1 MASSSR
7 PGRRWLLL
15 LLLTFLGTAGWLA
28 WTRFYPPPADA
39 SAAAIGR
46 WLAKRDLSQVSHDT
60 QLALVDRLQQLLMA
74 EAGPAAFP
82 EADADDLENL
92 TANMHL
98 LSQVWFL
105 ARAREYQ
112 QYPPAGRMPFLRQ
125 QVDAVVVWGDFDN
138 QLQDRL
144 RRHAGLEPETSRL
157 RLLDDIDGWIR
168 AEPTGQQEG
177 LRHAL
182 HDAVLCWLA
191 TSEVREQEMSI
202 RREAA
207 ERISSALDSGAAEAA
222 GRLELNTQHQ
232 DRLLL
237 NSWLLLE
244 AWFRNRAEEFSNLPV
259 RQRTRF
265 IEDQLDKVSSW
276 QLDRVMVIDS
286 GEETAVPRPDDARLL
301 EVVSQLLAQFPDWI
315 ERAPP
320 EERDAVAHL
329 AEELKHN
336 LAIYMLKKALPDF
349 LPGLP

>member
-28 WTRFYPPPADA
+28 WTRFFPPPADA

-74 EAGPAAFP
+74 EAGPAAFS
-82 EADADDLENL
+82 EADPDDLEKL

-112 QYPPAGRMPFLRQ
+112 QYLPAARMPYLRQ

-144 RRHAGLEPETSRL
+144 RQHAGLESETSRL

-168 AEPTGQQEG
+168 AEPAGQQEG

-207 ERISSALDSGAAEAA
+207 ERISSALDSGAATAA

-232 DRLLL
+232 DRLLR

-286 GEETAVPRPDDARLL
+286 SEETAVPRPDDARLL

-315 ERAPP
+315 EQAPP

-336 LAIYMLKKALPDF
+336 LAIYMLKKVLPDF